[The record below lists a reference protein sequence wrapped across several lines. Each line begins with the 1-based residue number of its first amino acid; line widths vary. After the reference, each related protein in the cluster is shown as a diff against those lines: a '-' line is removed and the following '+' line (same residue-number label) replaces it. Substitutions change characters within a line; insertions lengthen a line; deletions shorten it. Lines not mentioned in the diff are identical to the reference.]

1 MELKRYRKA
10 RGLTQ
15 EEAAA
20 AIGIPT
26 KTYQNYEREVRE
38 ADSEVLCALADLYD
52 VSLDELVGRTAP
64 VAEPEQ
70 WGELLDRNEKSLIDL
85 YRSMGT
91 EGRRALVAIAEAL
104 AGVFPGGD

>member
-15 EEAAA
+15 EEVAS

-38 ADSEVLCALADLYD
+38 ADSDVLCALADLYD
-52 VSLDELVGRTAP
+52 VSLDELVGRTAIPP
-64 VAEPEQ
+64 VETAR
-70 WGELLDRNEKSLIDL
+70 WGEMLDKDEKTLIDYFRDL
-85 YRSMGT
+85 NEDGK
-91 EGRRALVAIAEAL
+91 EAVLVVAKTLSER
-104 AGVFPGGD
+104 FRED